1 MITFLTSS
9 FVKYQPQSE
18 YVPCPLDESNHF
30 GDNLRRYWKPD
41 TRLLIFVSDPCD
53 EKLATHLK
61 TETFDAFSLA
71 DFSIS
76 EVRCFNNKYIEEYYK
91 ETGCLKETAGR
102 QALKEALK
110 WCDVF
115 YLSGGHGPT
124 ENAFMN
130 ECDLKTL
137 IHDKDIFDGIFI
149 GLSAGAVNAADSAY
163 LIPELPGESIDPDYV
178 RFSDGLGLTTL
189 NIIPHFE
196 YFRNFHLD
204 GKHLFNEVVYDD
216 SFKRKMYIIHDGSYF
231 MIRNGITEFFG
242 DGITMENGIKHPLS
256 PDIINADNL
265 RLKDRF
271 TNYFDATVSEYYDW
285 VFELDYE
292 TGKIDFLHIS
302 SNFVEHGI
310 IPVNI
315 DSFDELNKLF
325 TSKLVVEEE
334 KEPFLNEI
342 YTDKILNEIENKG
355 SFVRTVHIVNS
366 EGIKAEN
373 LRISRIAN
381 NKYRFLVTLTDIS
394 MILDHDWMTDEYSRS
409 GFISRVKKLLL
420 EPEYHKGYSIVYANI
435 HGFKAINDLL
445 GTSSGDMIIFLVR
458 DALVKELS
466 PVLIARLESDHF
478 AVLTKTENI
487 TDEKMNIVC
496 NQHYTEGTKQ
506 LPVKVRCGIY
516 NIDDTRKKIT
526 HMLDQA
532 KLAEESLSSTHG
544 ATYAVCNEKLT
555 QDYMNRSI
563 FISEINNAIKNSEFI
578 PYYQPIVDAQTG
590 EIVSAEALIRW
601 YHPEKGMISPGFF
614 IPICEKEGLTT
625 KLDSFMIDKVLSFNI
640 DRLEKGK
647 KVVPCAVNLSRVD
660 FYDTKL
666 LAMLKQKLGKLD
678 NIHKFLK
685 LEITE
690 SAYAFLESDALD
702 FLKEMKKLELSL
714 LLDDFGSGMSSL
726 STLENCDFDTIKL
739 DMSFIKKIGKSSK
752 SEAIIRHTIGMAHET
767 GSIVVAEGIEYKE
780 QLDFLRS
787 VGCDMI
793 QGYYFYKPMP
803 EEEFAKLL

>member
-9 FVKYQPQSE
+9 FVKYQSQSE

-53 EKLATHLK
+53 EKLAAHLK
-61 TETFDAFSLA
+61 TETLDAFSLA

-76 EVRCFNNKYIEEYYK
+76 EIRCFNNKYIEEYYT
-91 ETGCLKETAGR
+91 ETGCSKEAAGR
-102 QALKEALK
+102 EALKEALK

-130 ECDLKTL
+130 RCDLKTL
-137 IHDKDIFDGIFI
+137 IHDKEIFDGIFI

-163 LIPELPGESIDPDYV
+163 LIPELQGESIDPDYV
-178 RFSDGLGLTTL
+178 RFSEGLGLTTL

-196 YFRNFHLD
+196 YFRIFNLD
-204 GKHLFNEVVYDD
+204 GKPLINEIVYDD

-256 PDIINADNL
+256 PGIINADNL

-302 SNFVEHGI
+302 NVFVENGI

-315 DSFDELNKLF
+315 DSFDELNKIF
-325 TSKLVVEEE
+325 STKLVVNEE
-334 KEPFLNEI
+334 KEAYIHEI
-342 YTDKILNEIENKG
+342 NIDTILKELDNKG
-355 SFVRTVHIVNS
+355 RFVRTVHINILNGV
-366 EGIKAEN
+366 KAEN
-373 LRISRIAN
+373 LRITPIINSKKRI
-381 NKYRFLVTLTDIS
+381 LVSLIDIT
-394 MILDHDWMTDEYSRS
+394 MVLDHDWMTDEYSRS
-409 GFISRVKKLLL
+409 GFLSQAEALLKQ
-420 EPEYHKGYSIVYANI
+420 PEFQQGYSILYSNI
-435 HGFKAINDLL
+435 RSFKAINDIL
-445 GTSSGDMIIFLVR
+445 GTRSGDMVIFLER
-458 DALVKELS
+458 DILVKHFS

-478 AVLTKTENI
+478 ALITKTENI
-487 TDEKMNIVC
+487 TDENMNAISSL
-496 NQHYTEGTKQ
+496 HYTEGSKH
-506 LPVKVRCGIY
+506 LPIFIRCGVY
-516 NIDDTRKKIT
+516 NITNTKKKIT

-532 KLAEESLSSTHG
+532 KLAEESISSDFG
-544 ATYAVCNEKLT
+544 KSYAVCNEKLI
-555 QDYMNRSI
+555 DEYMNSNI
-563 FISEINNAIKNSEFI
+563 LISEIDKALKNSEFM
-578 PYYQPIVDAQTG
+578 PYYQPIVDAKT
-590 EIVSAEALIRW
+590 EKIVSAEALIRW
-601 YHPEKGMISPGFF
+601 YSPTKF
-614 IPICEKEGLTT
+614 IPVLEKTGLTT
-625 KLDSFMIDKVLSFNI
+625 KIDSFMIDKVLSFNME
-640 DRLEKGK
+640 RLQKGQN
-647 KVVPCAVNLSRVD
+647 VVPCAVNLSRMD

-666 LAMLKQKLGKLD
+666 MEMLKEKLSKLD

-690 SAYAFLESDALD
+690 SAYTFLESDALD
-702 FLKEMKKLELSL
+702 FLKEMKKLQLSL
-714 LLDDFGSGMSSL
+714 LLDDFGCGMSSL

-739 DMSFIKKIGKSSK
+739 DMSFVKKIGKSSK

-767 GSIVVAEGIEYKE
+767 GSIVVAEGVEYKE

-803 EEEFAKLL
+803 EDEFAKLL